1 LLQPKHPLVKIE
13 QLIVQHLYNNKSVTL
28 QGIGTIHL
36 DPSVSIP
43 QEGDKNITVPENAFS
58 FEYNLRAGE
67 DEKLID
73 FIVQQTRKIK
83 PLASSDLESYSI
95 LAKQFLNIGKP
106 LTIEGIGTILKNQ
119 SGAYDFIPGNFVS
132 PKMEDAPKQL
142 KEKTEE
148 NISFEN
154 EAPKKGNNRGL
165 ILFIFFILFAS
176 LTGLGL
182 YYFIFKNKAP
192 KTEPVAEEQ
201 TILQPDTTTKIT
213 DTTLTTAD
221 TTALKLVEPVMKD
234 SFNFKVVIREYTNE
248 AAASKALTRFGS
260 FGYKQL
266 TIIKVDSTKY
276 RLAMPFTAPLTDTL
290 KVRDSLKRIFLGK
303 PYIITQ

>member
-1 LLQPKHPLVKIE
+1 MKVE

-67 DEKLID
+67 DETLIN

-119 SGAYDFIPGNFVS
+119 SGAYDFIPGHFVS
-132 PKMEDAPKQL
+132 PKIEDAPKQL

-165 ILFIFFILFAS
+165 VLFIFFVLFAS
-176 LTGLGL
+176 LTALGL
-182 YYFIFKNKAP
+182 YYFIFKDRGAK
-192 KTEPVAEEQ
+192 KDTVTEEQ
-201 TILQPDTTTKIT
+201 TILQPAQDTTTTI
-213 DTTLTTAD
+213 DTTQETTS
-221 TTALKLVEPVMKD
+221 LKPAEPVVKD
-234 SFNFKVVIREYTNE
+234 SINFKIVIREYQTE
-248 AAASKALTRFGS
+248 GAATKAQGKFGK
-260 FGYKQL
+260 FGYTQL
-266 TIIKVDSTKY
+266 IVIKADSTKY
-276 RLAMPFTAPLTDTL
+276 QLAMPFTSRHADSARA
-290 KVRDSLKRIFLGK
+290 RDSLKKIFLGK
-303 PYIITQ
+303 PYAITQ

>member
-1 LLQPKHPLVKIE
+1 M
-13 QLIVQHLYNNKSVTL
+13 
-28 QGIGTIHL
+28 
-36 DPSVSIP
+36 SIP

-67 DEKLID
+67 DESLID

-119 SGAYDFIPGNFVS
+119 AGAYDFIPGHFVS
-132 PKMEDAPKQL
+132 PKIEDAPKQL

-165 ILFIFFILFAS
+165 VLFIFFVLFAS
-176 LTGLGL
+176 LTALGL
-182 YYFIFKNKAP
+182 YYFIFKDKGP
-192 KTEPVAEEQ
+192 KKDAIAEEQ
-201 TILQPDTTTKIT
+201 TIQQPAQDTTTTT
-213 DTTLTTAD
+213 DTTQTTLD
-221 TTALKLVEPVMKD
+221 TTALKQAEAVIKD
-234 SFNFKVVIREYTNE
+234 SSNFKVVIREYPNE
-248 AAASKALTRFGS
+248 AAANKALTRFGS
-260 FGYKQL
+260 FGYTQL
-266 TIIKVDSTKY
+266 IIIKVDSTKY
-276 RLAMPFTAPLTDTL
+276 RLAMPFTAPLADTL
-290 KVRDSLKRIFLGK
+290 KVRDSLKRIFVGK

>member
-1 LLQPKHPLVKIE
+1 
-13 QLIVQHLYNNKSVTL
+13 SVTL

-67 DEKLID
+67 DESLID

-119 SGAYDFIPGNFVS
+119 AGAYDFIPGHFVS
-132 PKMEDAPKQL
+132 PKIEDAPKQL

-165 ILFIFFILFAS
+165 VLFIFFVLFAS
-176 LTGLGL
+176 LTALGL
-182 YYFIFKNKAP
+182 YYFIFKDKGP
-192 KTEPVAEEQ
+192 KKDAIAEEQ
-201 TILQPDTTTKIT
+201 TIQQPAQDTTTTT
-213 DTTLTTAD
+213 DTTQTTLD
-221 TTALKLVEPVMKD
+221 TTALKQAEAVIKD
-234 SFNFKVVIREYTNE
+234 SSNFKVVIREYPNE
-248 AAASKALTRFGS
+248 AAANKALTRFGS
-260 FGYKQL
+260 FGYTQL
-266 TIIKVDSTKY
+266 IIIKVDSTKY
-276 RLAMPFTAPLTDTL
+276 RLAMPFTAPLADTL
-290 KVRDSLKRIFLGK
+290 KVRDSLKRIFVGK